1 MTLTVLDSHP
11 ALIVIDLQKGI
22 VSLPTQASIEGVL
35 HNARRLA
42 DGFRAKKLPVVL
54 VNVTALPPGRTDA
67 KRVLRDLPPD
77 WAELVPELGQQP
89 TDHLVT
95 KRTPGAFTGTGLE
108 DHLRAQGVTQVFVIG
123 VSTSNGVEAT
133 ARQALELGLN
143 VVTVTDAMTD
153 LQADAHEWSVSR
165 VFPRISETT
174 STDEVLEHLQRRV

>member
-1 MTLTVLDSHP
+1 MPLSVLDPRS

-22 VSLPTQASIEGVL
+22 VSLPTAAPIEGVL
-35 HNARRLA
+35 GNARRLA
-42 DGFRAKKLPVVL
+42 DGFRAKKLPVIL

-67 KRVLRDLPPD
+67 KRVLRDQPAD
-77 WAELVPELGQQP
+77 WAELVADLGQQP

-95 KRTPGAFTGTGLE
+95 KRTPGAFTRTGLE
-108 DHLRAQGVTQVFVIG
+108 DYLRDEAVTQVFVVG

-143 VVTVTDAMTD
+143 VVTVIDAMTD

-165 VFPRISETT
+165 VFPRISETA
-174 STDEVLEHLQRRV
+174 STDEVLDHLQRRP